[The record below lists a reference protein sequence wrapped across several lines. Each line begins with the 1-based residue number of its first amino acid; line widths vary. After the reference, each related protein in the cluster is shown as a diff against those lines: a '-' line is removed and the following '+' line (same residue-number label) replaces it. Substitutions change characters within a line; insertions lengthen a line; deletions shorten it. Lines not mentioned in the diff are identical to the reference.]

1 MATRGFNIKVVS
13 GAKAYTILGDEGWVT
28 LGGDTK
34 EKAGTI
40 TALSSR
46 VAIVFRG
53 MTLRANA
60 VSSIPFDM
68 TDLEGTVVDSSDD
81 WQNTCGFFPN
91 PENMFWQLEAA
102 WTLYGRGYCHQS
114 KNGYNYTKI
123 FKYLAPD
130 SVQYDKDKNVFV
142 RNNKD
147 FQPALD
153 KDGKPT
159 EGESIVSLWMPDP
172 DIEHGPPL
180 KCPGKAAFSA
190 MGVIYNLD
198 ESSLSFFKNGMLHT
212 YIFKVGAGTQQAD
225 VELLEEKVN
234 QKLRGVSNF
243 FKALFLKSEKFD
255 PVDIGGGLDWLS
267 NVPLTKEKR
276 EDIAVAL
283 GVPLSMLFTDS
294 ASGLGSGGVAN
305 SDDKKM
311 ITATALPDFR
321 NIIRQLNEQVFI
333 PAGYRLI
340 ERHEKLDVFKET
352 ESALGD
358 TLTKYVTA
366 FNTNPELAVELA
378 ELLGITISDE
388 KKKALLAIARKKP
401 EPTQF
406 ENVNQP
412 KPTETQMEDEAPD
425 TTKAIDIEYN
435 KEMQR
440 YQRKA
445 LKKIG
450 QLVEFESDIIPL
462 DVLRAIQIALPGCH
476 SEDEV
481 KQLFANKSIKSEMK
495 TREIGEID
503 KVIKSLEMNLDIL
516 EKGTKSDT
524 YNITMPPITLNATMP
539 DNTPS
544 VTVNVPEQ
552 PTPTVTV
559 TNEVKPTPITIEN
572 NVKASDV
579 IMPELK
585 TIKINRDQFGRPD
598 TMEAK

>member
-1 MATRGFNIKVVS
+1 MATRGYNIKVVS
-13 GAKAYTILGDEGWVT
+13 GTKAYTILGDEGWVT

-34 EKAGTI
+34 EKAGTV

-53 MTLRANA
+53 MTIRANA
-60 VSSIPFDM
+60 VASIPFDM
-68 TDLEGTVVDSSDD
+68 TDLSGNVVDSSDD
-81 WQNTCGFFPN
+81 WQNACGFLPN
-91 PENMFWQLEAA
+91 PENLFWLIEAA

-114 KNGYNYTKI
+114 KNPYNYTKI
-123 FKYLAPD
+123 LKHLAHD
-130 SVQYDKDKNVFV
+130 SVQYDKDRNMFV

-159 EGESIVSLWMPDP
+159 KGESIVSLWMPDP

-190 MGVIYNLD
+190 MDVIYNLD
-198 ESSLSFFKNGMLHT
+198 ASSLSFFKNGMLHT
-212 YIFKVGAGTQQAD
+212 YVFKVGAGTQQAD

-234 QKLRGVSNF
+234 QKLRGTWNA
-243 FKALFLKSEKFD
+243 FKALFIKSEKFE

-276 EDIAVAL
+276 EDVAIAL
-283 GVPLSMLFTDS
+283 GIPMSMLFTDS
-294 ASGLGSGGVAN
+294 ASGLGGGGVAN
-305 SDDKKM
+305 SDDKKI
-311 ITATALPDFR
+311 ITATALPDFK

-333 PAGYRLI
+333 PAGYRLV

-378 ELLGITISDE
+378 GLLGITIDDQM
-388 KKKALLAIARKKP
+388 KQRLLSIARKKP

-406 ENVNQP
+406 ESVNQTN
-412 KPTETQMEDEAPD
+412 KPTESVQDEPAPD
-425 TTKAIDIEYN
+425 TVKTIDIEYN

-450 QLVEFESDIIPL
+450 QAVEFESDIIPL
-462 DVLRAIQIALPGCH
+462 EILH
-476 SEDEV
+476 
-481 KQLFANKSIKSEMK
+481 SIKTSLPDCKSENDVK
-495 TREIGEID
+495 SLFGTKAEYKSREIGEID
-503 KVIKSLEMNLDIL
+503 KVIQVLELNLQAL
-516 EKGTKSDT
+516 EK
-524 YNITMPPITLNATMP
+524 
-539 DNTPS
+539 
-544 VTVNVPEQ
+544 
-552 PTPTVTV
+552 
-559 TNEVKPTPITIEN
+559 
-572 NVKASDV
+572 
-579 IMPELK
+579 
-585 TIKINRDQFGRPD
+585 
-598 TMEAK
+598 

>member
-1 MATRGFNIKVVS
+1 MANRGFNIKVVS
-13 GAKAYTILGDEGWVT
+13 GTKAYTILGDEGWVT

-34 EKAGTI
+34 EKAGTV

-53 MTLRANA
+53 MTIRANA
-60 VSSIPFDM
+60 VASIPFDM
-68 TDLEGTVVDSSDD
+68 TDLNGNVIDTSDD
-81 WQNTCGFFPN
+81 WQNVCGFLPN
-91 PENMFWQLEAA
+91 PENLLWLLEAA

-130 SVQYDKDKNVFV
+130 SVQYDKDKNMFV
-142 RNNKD
+142 RNNRD

-159 EGESIVSLWMPDP
+159 KGESIVSVWMPDP

-190 MGVIYNLD
+190 MDVIYNLD
-198 ESSLSFFKNGMLHT
+198 ASSLSFFKNGMLHT
-212 YIFKVGAGTQQAD
+212 YIFKVGAGTQTTD
-225 VELLEEKVN
+225 IELLEEKVN
-234 QKLRGVSNF
+234 SRLRGVWNAF
-243 FKALFLKSEKFD
+243 RALWLKADKFE

-276 EDIAVAL
+276 EDVAIAL
-283 GVPLSMLFTDS
+283 GIPMSMLFTDS
-294 ASGLGSGGVAN
+294 ASGLGGGGVAN
-305 SDDKKM
+305 SDDKKI
-311 ITATALPDFR
+311 ITATALPDFK

-333 PAGYRLI
+333 PAGYRI
-340 ERHEKLDVFKET
+340 VERHEKLDVFKET
-352 ESALGD
+352 ESDLGD

-378 ELLGITISDE
+378 ELLGITIDD
-388 KKKALLAIARKKP
+388 KKKASLLAIARKKP

-406 ENVNQP
+406 ENVQNNQP
-412 KPTETQMEDEAPD
+412 TNQTVQDEPAPD
-425 TTKAIDIEYN
+425 TVKTIDIEYN

-462 DVLRAIQIALPGCH
+462 DVLHNIKTALPGCK
-476 SEDEV
+476 SEDEI
-481 KQLFANKSIKSEMK
+481 KRLFATKGVM
-495 TREIGEID
+495 
-503 KVIKSLEMNLDIL
+503 KSLEIEQRYSDSAIL
-516 EKGTKSDT
+516 KLADAI
-524 YNITMPPITLNATMP
+524 NNAT
-539 DNTPS
+539 
-544 VTVNVPEQ
+544 E
-552 PTPTVTV
+552 
-559 TNEVKPTPITIEN
+559 K
-572 NVKASDV
+572 
-579 IMPELK
+579 
-585 TIKINRDQFGRPD
+585 
-598 TMEAK
+598 

>member
-1 MATRGFNIKVVS
+1 MATRGYNIKVVN
-13 GAKAYTILGDEGWVT
+13 GQKAYTILGDEGWVT

-34 EKAGTI
+34 EKAGTV

-53 MTLRANA
+53 MTIRANA
-60 VSSIPFDM
+60 LSSIPFDM
-68 TDLEGTVVDSSDD
+68 TDLSGNVVDTSDD
-81 WQNTCGFFPN
+81 WKNVCGFFPN
-91 PENMFWQLEAA
+91 PENLFWQLEAA

-114 KNGYNYTKI
+114 RNIYNFVKI

-130 SVQYDKDKNVFV
+130 SVQYNKDKNVFV

-159 EGESIVSLWMPDP
+159 KGESIVSLWAPDP
-172 DIEHGPPL
+172 DVEHGPPL

-198 ESSLSFFKNGMLHT
+198 QSSLSFFKNGMLHT

-225 VELLEEKVN
+225 VELLEERVN
-234 QKLRGVSNF
+234 QKLRGTWNA
-243 FKALFLKSEKFD
+243 FKALFLKSEKFE

-276 EDIAVAL
+276 EDVAIAL
-283 GVPLSMLFTDS
+283 GVPMSKLFTES
-294 ASGLGSGGVAN
+294 AAGLGGGGVAE
-305 SDDKKM
+305 SDDKKL
-311 ITATALPDFR
+311 IIDTALPDFK

-333 PAGYRLI
+333 PAGYRLV
-340 ERHEKLDVFKET
+340 ERHEKLDVFNET
-352 ESALGD
+352 ELSLGE

-366 FNTNPELAVELA
+366 FNTNPELAVEMA
-378 ELLGITISDE
+378 ELLGITIPDDQ
-388 KKKALLAIARKKP
+388 KARLLTIARKKP

-406 ENVNQP
+406 ESVNQP
-412 KPTETQMEDEAPD
+412 KQTEKEDEAPD
-425 TTKAIDIEYN
+425 TIKNIEYN

-450 QLVEFESDIIPL
+450 QVVEFESDIIPI
-462 DVLRAIQIALPGCH
+462 DVLHSIKTALPGCK

-481 KQLFANKSIKSEMK
+481 KQVFGTKAEYKA
-495 TREIGEID
+495 REIGEID
-503 KVIKSLEMNLDIL
+503 KVIQALELNLQAI
-516 EKGTKSDT
+516 EK
-524 YNITMPPITLNATMP
+524 
-539 DNTPS
+539 
-544 VTVNVPEQ
+544 
-552 PTPTVTV
+552 
-559 TNEVKPTPITIEN
+559 
-572 NVKASDV
+572 
-579 IMPELK
+579 
-585 TIKINRDQFGRPD
+585 
-598 TMEAK
+598 